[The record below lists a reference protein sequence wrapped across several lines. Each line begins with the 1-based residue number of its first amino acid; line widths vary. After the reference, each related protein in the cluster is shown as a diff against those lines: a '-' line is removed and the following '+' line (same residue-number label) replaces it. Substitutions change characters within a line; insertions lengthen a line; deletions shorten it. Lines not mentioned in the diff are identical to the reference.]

1 MVRYSENSRKR
12 QRGFGLV
19 EVLMALLIVAI
30 GVLGYAGL
38 QLQALD
44 STTMSYTRS
53 QATSIAQA
61 AVERIKANPWQA
73 AYYYDSNNWPTDDP
87 GANFD
92 ETCSTG
98 KDCLPAEIAAWDIN
112 QLRWLTWNL
121 LPTGRIDVSPCVGSE
136 LQCVRVAWN
145 EAMPSDCEDGG
156 AVVSGVDCFVLEV
169 LP

>member
-1 MVRYSENSRKR
+1 MKRNSPFSS
-12 QRGFGLV
+12 QRGIGLV
-19 EVLMALLIVAI
+19 EVLIALLVVAI

-44 STTMSYTRS
+44 STTMAYTRS

-61 AVERIKANPWQA
+61 AVERVKANPLSA
-73 AYYYDSNNWPTDDP
+73 GYYLNNGNWPTAEP

-92 ETCSTG
+92 ETCTNQ
-98 KDCLPAEIAAWDIN
+98 DCTPDQIAAWDVA
-112 QLRWLTWNL
+112 QLRWLAWNL
-121 LPTGRIDVSPCVGSE
+121 LPSGRLDVSSCAGSA
-136 LQCVRVAWN
+136 LQCVRVSWN
-145 EAMPSDCEDGG
+145 ETMPDECEDGN

>member
-1 MVRYSENSRKR
+1 MASGKIV
-12 QRGFGLV
+12 QRGIGLV

-38 QLQALD
+38 QLRALD
-44 STTMSYTRS
+44 STTMAYTRG

-61 AVERIKANPWQA
+61 AVERIKANPLETD
-73 AYYYDSNNWPTDDP
+73 YYIDSSNWPTGEP
-87 GANFD
+87 GAAFD
-92 ETCSTG
+92 EKCSNAQ
-98 KDCLPAEIAAWDIN
+98 DCTPAEIAAWDIS

-121 LPTGRIDVSPCVGSE
+121 LPTGRIDVSPCAGSA
-136 LQCVRVAWN
+136 LQCVRVSWN
-145 EAMPSDCEDGG
+145 ETLPSDCEDGN